1 MKIKVLLLSIFLYS
15 FSAPT
20 FSQFG
25 PMSQFDPNGT
35 IRNQLSLQIKQQ
47 LGPNYSFSYF
57 ILNSMLYKFSIY
69 GELADPYG
77 TLKNKVLFTAYP
89 AYNGDSTSDEGNY
102 YTRPDSTVI
111 GFWGNGTILWISQP
125 ICITNTDTS
134 VFGQNY
140 NYGCSGEIMTTAD
153 INLDGRVD
161 IILMVGGYY
170 VTNLWII
177 SWDGTNGEIINDIDP
192 INRTTKLIGKYYFH
206 LIDPN
211 DNEIKEILTYWPPNE
226 DTTATAFK
234 YPQVN
239 ISTLPYVSY
248 GWNGSKYGLWNNT
261 VQVGLNQFLPANR
274 LSGSVNCII
283 NKDPNSDSLIYSY
296 SVSSQNISK
305 QRIGDFYLEKMTES
319 KKIFSPER
327 WWVVGGFDSSGINW
341 TSFWSQ
347 ISVHPGATVSGFLVK
362 SLIIPAIIQYHL
374 RGEVQTV
381 AFGPDLDIYN
391 YSDIANDI
399 RTNSITGYT
408 IAPVDTP
415 SPFVPLNFLDTLLNF
430 EQQSLNL
437 GWIRNQSTANKYTTY
452 FDTAISQLQQNN
464 IAGARNTLNNVLN
477 NVNLDSSSNLT
488 SEAYALIRY
497 NTEYLLTK
505 LPNSCLAVKLV
516 NSSNINIT
524 TGSLQY
530 YDSTWQNAVNNND
543 GTFLVNTPRKKVNL
557 KMTYANCSQ
566 TLSNVTVGNDTV
578 IFKTVNSSV
587 QLMDSHGNP
596 LDTGTVQYYA
606 GAWQNFGTTANGI
619 ANMELLPNSYKFRM
633 TYANASID
641 TQQNIGINPN
651 VVFQTVNTAVQL
663 KNSLG
668 TPIDTGTVQYY
679 AGAWRSFGNSANGI
693 VNKELLPNS
702 YKFRMT
708 YDYVSE
714 DTTQNIGISNTV
726 NFSTVLCTISV
737 KDSLGRA
744 VNNADTKYYA
754 GAWREIGLTSGGTA
768 AKELLPVSLQFRV
781 KSGKTQQDITQ
792 DLSVNNLV
800 QFVLP

>member
-1 MKIKVLLLSIFLYS
+1 M
-15 FSAPT
+15 
-20 FSQFG
+20 
-25 PMSQFDPNGT
+25 
-35 IRNQLSLQIKQQ
+35 
-47 LGPNYSFSYF
+47 
-57 ILNSMLYKFSIY
+57 
-69 GELADPYG
+69 
-77 TLKNKVLFTAYP
+77 
-89 AYNGDSTSDEGNY
+89 
-102 YTRPDSTVI
+102 
-111 GFWGNGTILWISQP
+111 
-125 ICITNTDTS
+125 
-134 VFGQNY
+134 
-140 NYGCSGEIMTTAD
+140 
-153 INLDGRVD
+153 
-161 IILMVGGYY
+161 
-170 VTNLWII
+170 
-177 SWDGTNGEIINDIDP
+177 
-192 INRTTKLIGKYYFH
+192 
-206 LIDPN
+206 
-211 DNEIKEILTYWPPNE
+211 
-226 DTTATAFK
+226 
-234 YPQVN
+234 
-239 ISTLPYVSY
+239 
-248 GWNGSKYGLWNNT
+248 
-261 VQVGLNQFLPANR
+261 
-274 LSGSVNCII
+274 
-283 NKDPNSDSLIYSY
+283 
-296 SVSSQNISK
+296 
-305 QRIGDFYLEKMTES
+305 
-319 KKIFSPER
+319 
-327 WWVVGGFDSSGINW
+327 
-341 TSFWSQ
+341 
-347 ISVHPGATVSGFLVK
+347 
-362 SLIIPAIIQYHL
+362 
-374 RGEVQTV
+374 
-381 AFGPDLDIYN
+381 
-391 YSDIANDI
+391 
-399 RTNSITGYT
+399 
-408 IAPVDTP
+408 
-415 SPFVPLNFLDTLLNF
+415 
-430 EQQSLNL
+430 
-437 GWIRNQSTANKYTTY
+437 
-452 FDTAISQLQQNN
+452 QQNN